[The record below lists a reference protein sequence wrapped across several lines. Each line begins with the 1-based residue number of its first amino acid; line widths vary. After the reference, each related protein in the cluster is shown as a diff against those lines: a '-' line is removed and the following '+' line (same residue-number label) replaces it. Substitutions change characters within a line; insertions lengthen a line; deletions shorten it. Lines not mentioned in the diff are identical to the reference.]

1 MASTQEKIRYGIIGF
16 GLFAERA
23 IAPAIN
29 ASENSELVAIQKRSL
44 PAAREKAKEYG
55 IPLAFD
61 SAEQLVA
68 HRGVDAVFIVSA
80 NAMHCSETLAA
91 ANAGKHVLV
100 EKPMAMNTAE
110 AERMIEAC
118 RAANVKLMVG
128 HMLRFSPL
136 VRKMKKIVQSGML
149 GDIIFANAE
158 FMYDGS
164 SSPRSW
170 LFDVKLA
177 GGGPVFDIG
186 VHCLDTLRFTL
197 QDEVTVTKSVLLPR
211 PTETHTEHSAKLAL
225 QFSKGTLGSIYCSF
239 DAPFRRTFV
248 EIIGTQGSVSA
259 SDFTHN
265 NAIVPL
271 TVNLCKDGKKEKT
284 EIEEIEI
291 PNLYVDE
298 ITNFSESILKN
309 TEPLV
314 PGSVGFQNQIVL
326 DAAMKS

>member
-1 MASTQEKIRYGIIGF
+1 MTSTQDKIRYGIVGF

-23 IAPAIN
+23 IAPAIK
-29 ASENSELVAIQKRSL
+29 ASPNSELVAIQKRSL
-44 PAAREKAKEYG
+44 SAAKEKAKEYD

-61 SAEQLVA
+61 SVEKLAA
-68 HRGVDAVFIVSA
+68 HPEVDAVFIVSA
-80 NAMHCSETLAA
+80 NVVHCSETIAA
-91 ANAGKHVLV
+91 AQAGKHVLV
-100 EKPMAMNTAE
+100 EKPMAMNATE
-110 AERMIEAC
+110 AKRMIEAC
-118 RAANVKLMVG
+118 KAANVKLMVG

-149 GDIIFANAE
+149 GEIIFANAE
-158 FMYDGS
+158 FMYDARL
-164 SSPRSW
+164 SPRSW
-170 LFDVKLA
+170 LFDMKLA
-177 GGGPVFDIG
+177 GGGPLFDIG
-186 VHCLDTLRFTL
+186 VHCLDTLRFAL
-197 QDEVTVTKSVLLPR
+197 QDEVTVTKSVLLPQ

-225 QFSKGTLGSIYCSF
+225 QFSRGALGSIYCSF

-291 PNLYVDE
+291 PNMYEEEV
-298 ITNFSESILKN
+298 TSFSESILKN
-309 TEPLV
+309 VEPFA
-314 PGSVGFQNQIVL
+314 PGSDSLRNQIVL
-326 DAAMKS
+326 DTAMKM